1 MEAPSRTTVLGG
13 RYRLDGLIGE
23 GGMGAVHRA
32 TDLTLER
39 QVAVKVVR
47 PQASSPE
54 TRERFLR
61 EARSTA
67 QIRHPN
73 IVEVFDFG
81 QTGAGEL
88 YFVME
93 LLRGESLAVRL
104 QREGRVPLEDFV
116 TLAGEMCDGVG
127 AVHAAGLVHRD
138 LKPANVML
146 VRHGNRH
153 DLVKILDF
161 GIAKSENATTHLT
174 EAGMFL
180 GTIEYIA
187 PEQILGSAP
196 LDARA
201 DVYALGSLFYRML
214 CGSALFPKVARSGL
228 IHHHLEVTPERPS
241 SRAPEAHGPPAVE
254 DLVLRCL
261 SKAPEDRPQNANELR
276 AALDEA
282 VGAPSHGRPRP
293 PAPERARAG
302 PSGTPRVEPEIEVEV
317 SAAFERTVATPRAGE
332 PIFAPAAV
340 PALDVGLELAGAPR
354 APLAEQT
361 EVMARAGSPSCV
373 GCGAV
378 VPLGAP
384 ACPACGTSRAPRA
397 PSPPLPPSPVAQAA
411 PAYVP
416 RAAPVFVA
424 PPAAAE
430 PWGGDLALVRVKRTP
445 GTLLPQR
452 GGPPA
457 WLLPLGLLPTWVALV
472 LILLCGAAA
481 AGLWAFQVEAKVAYW
496 GLAVV
501 SILAALGIFVRRS
514 AEAADA

>member
-47 PQASSPE
+47 PQAQSPE
-54 TRERFLR
+54 IRERFLR

-81 QTGAGEL
+81 QTEGEEL

-116 TLAGEMCDGVG
+116 TLAGELCDGVG
-127 AVHAAGLVHRD
+127 AAHAAGVVHRD

-153 DLVKILDF
+153 DLIKILDF

-174 EAGMFL
+174 EAGVFL
-180 GTIEYIA
+180 GTLEYIA

-214 CGSALFPKVARSGL
+214 CGTSLFPNVARSGL
-228 IHHHLEVTPERPS
+228 IHHHLEITPERPS
-241 SRAPEAHGPPAVE
+241 TRAPEANVPRAVE

-261 SKAPEDRPQNANELR
+261 AKVPEARPQNANELR
-276 AALDEA
+276 VALDEA
-282 VGAPSHGRPRP
+282 FGTPSRGRARP
-293 PAPERARAG
+293 PAVAPASPAASPPE
-302 PSGTPRVEPEIEVEV
+302 PVIEVEV
-317 SAAFERTVATPRAGE
+317 SAAFERTVPTPRAGE
-332 PIFAPAAV
+332 RTFAPAPV
-340 PALDVGLELAGAPR
+340 PALDVALDRGPARPPVAPV
-354 APLAEQT
+354 AEQT
-361 EVMARAGSPSCV
+361 EVMSRAGSPSCG
-373 GCGAV
+373 GCGAI

-384 ACPACGTSRAPRA
+384 VCPTCGAARRPSPAIASAAPGFAA
-397 PSPPLPPSPVAQAA
+397 PSAVWALPVGA
-411 PAYVP
+411 PAV
-416 RAAPVFVA
+416 
-424 PPAAAE
+424 
-430 PWGGDLALVRVKRTP
+430 DLALARVKRP
-445 GTLLPQR
+445 AGTLLPQR

-457 WLLPLGLLPTWVALV
+457 WLLPLGLLPTWVAIV

-481 AGLWAFQVEAKVAYW
+481 SALWAFQVEAKVAYW

-501 SILAALGIFVRRS
+501 STLALLGIFVRRS

>member
-39 QVAVKVVR
+39 EVAVKVVR
-47 PQASSPE
+47 PQAKSPE

-81 QTGAGEL
+81 QTETGDL

-104 QREGRVPLEDFV
+104 QREGHVLLDDFV

-127 AVHAAGLVHRD
+127 AAHAAGVVHRD
-138 LKPANVML
+138 LKPPNVML

-180 GTIEYIA
+180 GTLEYIA

-241 SRAPEAHGPPAVE
+241 VRAPEAHVPRAVE

-282 VGAPSHGRPRP
+282 VGTPSRSRPRSTSP
-293 PAPERARAG
+293 GRAQARPAGAPL
-302 PSGTPRVEPEIEVEV
+302 EIEVEVEV

-332 PIFAPAAV
+332 PTFAPAPV
-340 PALDVGLELAGAPR
+340 LALDVALDLTGDGRPPLAPV
-354 APLAEQT
+354 AEQT
-361 EVMARAGSPSCV
+361 EVMARAGSPTCV
-373 GCGAV
+373 ACGAV

-384 ACPACGTSRAPRA
+384 ACPACGTSRAPRC
-397 PSPPLPPSPVAQAA
+397 
-411 PAYVP
+411 
-416 RAAPVFVA
+416 
-424 PPAAAE
+424 
-430 PWGGDLALVRVKRTP
+430 
-445 GTLLPQR
+445 
-452 GGPPA
+452 
-457 WLLPLGLLPTWVALV
+457 PTA
-472 LILLCGAAA
+472 
-481 AGLWAFQVEAKVAYW
+481 
-496 GLAVV
+496 
-501 SILAALGIFVRRS
+501 
-514 AEAADA
+514 

>member
-1 MEAPSRTTVLGG
+1 MEASPRTTVLGG

-23 GGMGAVHRA
+23 GGMGAIHRA

-47 PQASSPE
+47 PQANSPE
-54 TRERFLR
+54 ARERFLR

-81 QTGAGEL
+81 QTESGDL
-88 YFVME
+88 FFVME

-104 QREGRVPLEDFV
+104 QREGRIPLEEFV
-116 TLAGEMCDGVG
+116 TLAGELCDGFG
-127 AVHAAGLVHRD
+127 AAHAAGLIHRD
-138 LKPANVML
+138 IKPANVML

-180 GTIEYIA
+180 GTLEYIA

-214 CGSALFPKVARSGL
+214 CGSSLFPKAARSGL
-228 IHHHLEVTPERPS
+228 IHHHLEVAPERPS
-241 SRAPEAHGPPAVE
+241 VRVPEAGIPRALE

-261 SKAPEDRPQNANELR
+261 SKSPEERPQNANELR

-282 VGAPSHGRPRP
+282 VGAPAQARPRP
-293 PAPERARAG
+293 TAPERLPAKPTEGAA
-302 PSGTPRVEPEIEVEV
+302 EPLIEVEI
-317 SAAFERTVATPRAGE
+317 SAAFERTVPTPRAGE
-332 PIFAPAAV
+332 PVFAPAPVADLQ
-340 PALDVGLELAGAPR
+340 LDLSTRRHPSPSAPDR
-354 APLAEQT
+354 T
-361 EVMARAGSPSCV
+361 EVMARPAGPT
-373 GCGAV
+373 CGACGV
-378 VPLGAP
+378 AVPPGTRTCAACSAP
-384 ACPACGTSRAPRA
+384 QAPPRAPRDSA
-397 PSPPLPPSPVAQAA
+397 PRESALGG
-411 PAYVP
+411 
-416 RAAPVFVA
+416 VA
-424 PPAAAE
+424 PGDVRAGVRLAE
-430 PWGGDLALVRVKRTP
+430 PWSGDVALARVKRAP
-445 GTLLPQR
+445 GTLLER
-452 GGPPA
+452 DGPPV
-457 WLLPLGLLPTWVALV
+457 WLVPLAVLPIWLAIVV
-472 LILLCGAAA
+472 ILLCGASA
-481 AGLWAFQVEAKVAYW
+481 AGLWAFQVDAKIAYW

-501 SILAALGIFVRRS
+501 STLAGIGIYVRRRI
-514 AEAADA
+514 EAAE